1 MGEQQYD
8 FGMIGLGTM
17 GRNLVFNMADHGFSV
32 SGFDQDSKQVDN
44 LEKEKGA
51 RPVHGT
57 RSPQEFV
64 ASLKQPRVI
73 MLLVPAGKIVDAVVA
88 ELKPLLSNEDLI
100 MDCGNSH
107 YTDTDVRTAALA
119 KENIHF
125 MGVGVS
131 GGEQGARFGPSI
143 MPGGNKSAYDRVA
156 PMLEAVSAK
165 VNGNEPCVTYLG
177 AGSSGHYVKMVH
189 NGIEYGLMQ
198 LISETYQIL
207 KEAGGLSNDELY
219 EVYKSWNEGRLQS
232 FLISIT
238 ADIFNQKDEL
248 TSNRLIDMILDS
260 AGQKGTGAWTS
271 EDAMAL
277 QVPIPV
283 IDAAVTAR
291 NLSGLKDVRV
301 LAQQKLKG
309 PEGPTKTGKK
319 ELISLLEQ
327 AMYFSTIVTYA
338 QGMALLQRAS
348 KEYNYGLNLA
358 AVAKIWRGGCIIRA
372 SLLEQISNA
381 YTQQTDIA
389 NLILSDV
396 VAAELAGSQSG
407 IRKLIGIAAE
417 AGIPVPGIMASLA
430 YYDTYRHGWLPAN
443 LLQAQRDYFG
453 AHTYKRN
460 DREGVFH
467 SHWNQ
472 KGE

>member
-1 MGEQQYD
+1 MAEQYD

-44 LEKEKGA
+44 LEKEKGD
-51 RPVHGT
+51 RKVHGS

-64 ASLKQPRVI
+64 DSLKQPRVI
-73 MLLVPAGKIVDAVVA
+73 MLLVPAGKIVDAVVN
-88 ELKPLLSNEDLI
+88 ELKPLLSAEDLI

-107 YTDTDVRTAALA
+107 YTDTDIRTAALA
-119 KENIHF
+119 KENKHF

-143 MPGGNKSAYDRVA
+143 MPGGNRSAYDRVA
-156 PMLEAVSAK
+156 PMLKAVSAK
-165 VNGNEPCVTYLG
+165 VGGEPCVTYLG
-177 AGSSGHYVKMVH
+177 SGSSGHYVKMVH

-198 LISETYQIL
+198 LITETYQFL
-207 KEAGGLSNDELY
+207 KEAGGLTNDELH
-219 EVYKSWNEGRLQS
+219 EVYKNWNGGRLQS
-232 FLISIT
+232 FLVSIT
-238 ADIFNQKDEL
+238 ADIFKTQDEL
-248 TSNRLIDMILDS
+248 TGNRLIDMVLDS

-277 QVPIPV
+277 QVPIPA

-291 NLSGLKDVRV
+291 NLSGFKDVRV
-301 LAQQKLKG
+301 AAQQILKG
-309 PEGPTKTGKK
+309 PGALIMVDKN

-327 AMYFSTIVTYA
+327 ALYFATITTYA
-338 QGMALLQRAS
+338 QGMALLQKAS

-358 AVAKIWRGGCIIRA
+358 EVAKIWRGGCIIRA
-372 SLLEQISNA
+372 TLLEPISVA
-381 YTQQTDIA
+381 YAQQPDIT
-389 NLILSDV
+389 NLMLSEAV
-396 VAAELAGSQSG
+396 SAELAGAQNG
-407 IRKLIGIAAE
+407 IRKVVGLAAE
-417 AGIPVPGIMASLA
+417 AGVPVPAIMASLA

-453 AHTYKRN
+453 AHTYKRT

-467 SHWNQ
+467 SNWNQ
-472 KGE
+472 K

>member
-1 MGEQQYD
+1 MSEQKYD
-8 FGMIGLGTM
+8 YGMIGLGTM

-32 SGFDQDSKQVDN
+32 SGFDQDLNQVDN
-44 LEKEKGA
+44 LEKEKGD

-73 MLLVPAGKIVDAVVA
+73 MLLVPAGKIVDAVVN
-88 ELKPLLSNEDLI
+88 ELKPLLSSEDLI

-107 YTDTDVRTAALA
+107 YTDTDIRTAALA
-119 KENIHF
+119 KENMHF

-131 GGEQGARFGPSI
+131 GGESGARFGPSI
-143 MPGGNKSAYDRVA
+143 MPGGNRSAYDRVA
-156 PMLEAVSAK
+156 PMLKAVSAK
-165 VNGNEPCVTYLG
+165 VNNSEPCVTYLG
-177 AGSSGHYVKMVH
+177 TGSAGHYVKMVH

-198 LISETYQIL
+198 LITEAYQLL
-207 KEAGGLSNDELY
+207 KETGGLNNDELH
-219 EVYKSWNEGRLQS
+219 EVFKTWNEGRLQS

-238 ADIFNQKDEL
+238 ADIFKQEDDL
-248 TSNRLIDMILDS
+248 TNNRLIDMVLDS

-283 IDAAVTAR
+283 IDTAVTAR

-301 LAQQKLKG
+301 AAQQKLKG
-309 PEGPTKTGKK
+309 PDSVTAIDKK
-319 ELISLLEQ
+319 ELIALLEQ
-327 AMYFSTIVTYA
+327 ALYFATITTYA

-348 KEYNYGLNLA
+348 AEYKYGLNLA

-372 SLLEQISNA
+372 TLLEQISDA
-381 YTQQTDIA
+381 YTQQPDIA
-389 NLILSDV
+389 NLMLSNI
-396 VAAELAGSQSG
+396 VAAELASTQAG
-407 IRKLIGIAAE
+407 IRSTVSLAA
-417 AGIPVPGIMASLA
+417 AVGIPVPAIMASLA
-430 YYDTYRHGWLPAN
+430 YYDTYRHAWLPAN

-467 SHWNQ
+467 SHWSS
-472 KGE
+472 KSE

>member
-1 MGEQQYD
+1 MAEEKYD

-32 SGFDQDSKQVDN
+32 SGFDQDGKQVDF
-44 LEKEKGA
+44 LEKESGERK
-51 RPVHGT
+51 VLGT
-57 RSPQEFV
+57 RSPKEFV
-64 ASLKQPRVI
+64 ESLKQPRVI
-73 MLLVPAGKIVDAVVA
+73 MLLVPAGKIVDAVID
-88 ELKPLLSNEDLI
+88 ELTPLLTEEDLI

-107 YTDTDVRTAALA
+107 YTDTDARTLALA
-119 KENIHF
+119 KHNMHF
-125 MGVGVS
+125 MGVCIS

-143 MPGGNKSAYDRVA
+143 MPGGNKSAYDRIA
-156 PMLEAVSAK
+156 PMLKAVSAK
-165 VNGNEPCVTYLG
+165 VGNEPCVTYLG
-177 AGSSGHYVKMVH
+177 IGSSGHYVKMVH

-207 KEAGGLSNDELY
+207 KEQGGLTNDELQQ
-219 EVYKSWNEGRLQS
+219 VYTNWNNGRLQS

-238 ADIFNQKDEL
+238 ADVFKQQDDL
-248 TSNRLIDMILDS
+248 TTNRLIDMILDS

-277 QVPIPV
+277 QIPIPV

-291 NLSGLKDVRV
+291 NLSGLKDIRV
-301 LAQQKLKG
+301 AAQQKLKG
-309 PEGPTKTGKK
+309 PTSAVKADKQ
-319 ELISLLEQ
+319 ELINLLEQ
-327 AMYFSTIVTYA
+327 ALYFATITTYA

-358 AVAKIWRGGCIIRA
+358 DIAKIWRGGCIIRA
-372 SLLEQISNA
+372 LLLEQISNA
-381 YTQQTDIA
+381 YTMQPEVA
-389 NLILSDV
+389 NLMLSDG
-396 VAAELAGSQSG
+396 VAAELESSQAGA
-407 IRKLIGIAAE
+407 RKLIGIAAE

-430 YYDTYRHGWLPAN
+430 YYDTYRHAWLPAN

-472 KGE
+472 KEE

>member
-1 MGEQQYD
+1 MAEEKYD

-32 SGFDQDSKQVDN
+32 SGFDQDGKQVDF
-44 LEKEKGA
+44 LEKERGERK
-51 RPVHGT
+51 VLGT
-57 RSPQEFV
+57 RSPKEFV
-64 ASLKQPRVI
+64 ESLKQPRVI
-73 MLLVPAGKIVDAVVA
+73 MLLVPAGKIVDAVID
-88 ELKPLLSNEDLI
+88 ELKPLLTDEDLI

-107 YTDTDVRTAALA
+107 YTDTDARTLALA
-119 KENIHF
+119 KHNMHF
-125 MGVGVS
+125 MGVGIS

-143 MPGGNKSAYDRVA
+143 MPGGNKSAYDRIA
-156 PMLEAVSAK
+156 PMLQAVSAK
-165 VNGNEPCVTYLG
+165 VGNEPCVTYLG
-177 AGSSGHYVKMVH
+177 TGSSGHYVKMVH

-198 LISETYQIL
+198 LISETYQLL
-207 KEAGGLSNDELY
+207 KELGGLTNDELQQ
-219 EVYKSWNEGRLQS
+219 VYTNWNNGRLQS

-238 ADIFNQKDEL
+238 ADVFKQQDDL
-248 TSNRLIDMILDS
+248 TNHRLIDMILDS

-301 LAQQKLKG
+301 AAQQKLKG
-309 PEGPTKTGKK
+309 PANAVKVEKQ
-319 ELISLLEQ
+319 ELINLLEQ
-327 AMYFSTIVTYA
+327 ALYFATITTYA

-358 AVAKIWRGGCIIRA
+358 DIAKIWRGGCIIRA
-372 SLLEQISNA
+372 SLLEQISAA
-381 YTQQTDIA
+381 YSQQPDIA
-389 NLILSDV
+389 NLMLSEGI
-396 VAAELAGSQSG
+396 AAELAGSQAG
-407 IRKLIGIAAE
+407 IRELIGIAAE
-417 AGIPVPGIMASLA
+417 GGIPVPGIMASLA
-430 YYDTYRHGWLPAN
+430 YYDTYRHAWLPAN

-472 KGE
+472 KEG

>member
-1 MGEQQYD
+1 MAEEKYD

-32 SGFDQDSKQVDN
+32 SGFDQDGKQVDF
-44 LEKEKGA
+44 LEKESGERK
-51 RPVHGT
+51 VLGT
-57 RSPQEFV
+57 RSPKEFV
-64 ASLKQPRVI
+64 ESLKQPRVI
-73 MLLVPAGKIVDAVVA
+73 MLLVPAGKIVDAVID
-88 ELKPLLSNEDLI
+88 ELTPLLTEEDLI

-107 YTDTDVRTAALA
+107 YTDTDARTLALA
-119 KENIHF
+119 KHNMHF
-125 MGVGVS
+125 MGVGIS

-143 MPGGNKSAYDRVA
+143 MPGGNKSAYDRIA
-156 PMLEAVSAK
+156 PMLKAVSAK
-165 VNGNEPCVTYLG
+165 VGNEPCVTYLG
-177 AGSSGHYVKMVH
+177 IGSSGHYVKMVH

-207 KEAGGLSNDELY
+207 KEQGGLTNDELQQ
-219 EVYKSWNEGRLQS
+219 VYTNWNNGRLQS

-238 ADIFNQKDEL
+238 ADVFKQQDDL
-248 TSNRLIDMILDS
+248 TTNRLIDMILDS

-277 QVPIPV
+277 QIPIPV

-291 NLSGLKDVRV
+291 NLSGLKDIRV
-301 LAQQKLKG
+301 AAQQKLKG
-309 PEGPTKTGKK
+309 PTSAVKADKQ
-319 ELISLLEQ
+319 ELINLLEQ
-327 AMYFSTIVTYA
+327 ALYFATITTYA

-358 AVAKIWRGGCIIRA
+358 DIAKIWRGGCIIRA
-372 SLLEQISNA
+372 LLLEQISNA
-381 YTQQTDIA
+381 YTMQPEVA
-389 NLILSDV
+389 NLMLSDG
-396 VAAELAGSQSG
+396 VAAELESSQAGA
-407 IRKLIGIAAE
+407 RKLIGIAAE

-430 YYDTYRHGWLPAN
+430 YYDTYRHAWLPAN

-472 KGE
+472 KEE

>member
-1 MGEQQYD
+1 MSEQKYD
-8 FGMIGLGTM
+8 YGMIGLGTM

-32 SGFDQDSKQVDN
+32 SGFDQDNSKVDD
-44 LEKEKGA
+44 LEKEKGS

-57 RSPQEFV
+57 RSPEEFV

-73 MLLVPAGKIVDAVVA
+73 MLLVPAGKIVDAVVN
-88 ELKPLLSNEDLI
+88 ELTPLLSNEDLI

-107 YTDTDVRTAALA
+107 YTDTDIRTAALA
-119 KENIHF
+119 KQNMHF

-131 GGEQGARFGPSI
+131 GGESGARFGPSI
-143 MPGGNKSAYDRVA
+143 MPGGDKSAYDRVA
-156 PMLEAVSAK
+156 PMLKAVSAK

-177 AGSSGHYVKMVH
+177 SGSAGHYVKMVH

-198 LISETYQIL
+198 LISETYQLL
-207 KEAGGLSNDELY
+207 KEAGGLNNDELH
-219 EVYKSWNEGRLQS
+219 EVFKTWNEGRMQS

-238 ADIFNQKDEL
+238 ADIFNHQDDL
-248 TSNRLIDMILDS
+248 TNNRLIDMVLDS

-277 QVPIPV
+277 QIPIPA

-291 NLSGLKDVRV
+291 NLSGFKDVRV
-301 LAQQKLKG
+301 TAQQILKA
-309 PEGPTKTGKK
+309 PDSNFKIDKA
-319 ELISLLEQ
+319 ELIATLEQ
-327 AMYFSTIVTYA
+327 ALYFSIITTYA

-348 KEYNYGLNLA
+348 KEYNYGLNLSE
-358 AVAKIWRGGCIIRA
+358 VAKIWRGGCIIRA
-372 SLLEQISNA
+372 TLLEQISTA
-381 YTQQTDIA
+381 YSRKPDLA
-389 NLILSDV
+389 NLILSDAV
-396 VAAELAGSQSG
+396 VPELAGSQKG
-407 IRKLIGIAAE
+407 IRAVANIAAQT
-417 AGIPVPGIMASLA
+417 GVPAPAMMASLA

-460 DREGVFH
+460 DREGTFH
-467 SHWNQ
+467 SHWNP
-472 KGE
+472 KAE

>member
-1 MGEQQYD
+1 MAEQQYD

-32 SGFDQDSKQVDN
+32 SGFDQDTKQVDN
-44 LEKEKGA
+44 LEKEKGN
-51 RPVHGT
+51 RSVHGT

-64 ASLKQPRVI
+64 NSLKQPRVI
-73 MLLVPAGKIVDAVVA
+73 MLLVPAGKIVDAVVN
-88 ELKPLLSNEDLI
+88 ELKPLLSAEDLI

-107 YTDTDVRTAALA
+107 YTDTDVRTAALL

-131 GGEQGARFGPSI
+131 GGESGARFGPSI

-156 PMLEAVSAK
+156 PMLIAVSAK
-165 VNGNEPCVTYLG
+165 VNKTEPCVTYCG
-177 AGSSGHYVKMVH
+177 AGSAGHYVKMVH

-198 LISETYQIL
+198 LISEAYQLL
-207 KEAGGLSNDELY
+207 KETGGLNNDELHD
-219 EVYKSWNEGRLQS
+219 VFKTWNEGRLQS
-232 FLISIT
+232 FLMSIT
-238 ADIFNQKDEL
+238 ADIFGKQDDL
-248 TSNRLIDMILDS
+248 TKNRLIDMVLDS

-277 QVPIPV
+277 QIPIPV

-301 LAQQKLKG
+301 AASQKLKG
-309 PEGPTKTGKK
+309 PGAIAKADKK
-319 ELISLLEQ
+319 ELTGLLEQ
-327 AMYFSTIVTYA
+327 ALYSATITTYA

-348 KEYNYGLNLA
+348 TEYKYGLNLA
-358 AVAKIWRGGCIIRA
+358 EIAKIWRGGCIIRA
-372 SLLEQISNA
+372 TLLDQISAA
-381 YTQQTDIA
+381 YTQQPDIA
-389 NLILSDV
+389 NLMLNDA
-396 VAAELAGSQSG
+396 VAAELDGAQVG
-407 IRKLIGIAAE
+407 IRKLIAVAAS
-417 AGIPVPGIMASLA
+417 AGIPVPGTMAALA
-430 YYDTYRHGWLPAN
+430 YYDTYRHAWLPAN

-467 SHWNQ
+467 SHWDS
-472 KGE
+472 KTE

>member
-1 MGEQQYD
+1 MAEQQYD

-32 SGFDQDSKQVDN
+32 SGFDQDTKQVDN
-44 LEKEKGA
+44 LEKEKGD
-51 RPVHGT
+51 RKVHGT

-107 YTDTDVRTAALA
+107 YTDTDIRTAALA

-131 GGEQGARFGPSI
+131 GGEKGARFGPSI

-165 VNGNEPCVTYLG
+165 VNGEPCVTYLG
-177 AGSSGHYVKMVH
+177 TGSAGHYVKMVH

-198 LISETYQIL
+198 LITETYQLL
-207 KEAGGLSNDELY
+207 KELGGLSNDELH
-219 EVYKSWNEGRLQS
+219 EVYKAWNDGRLQS

-238 ADIFNQKDEL
+238 ADIFKQKDDL
-248 TSNRLIDMILDS
+248 TGNYLIDVILDS

-277 QVPIPV
+277 QIAIPV

-291 NLSGLKDVRV
+291 NLSGLKDTRV
-301 LAQQKLKG
+301 TAEKILKA
-309 PEGPTKTGKK
+309 PKPVSKTDKQ
-319 ELISLLEQ
+319 ELIAILEQ
-327 AMYFSTIVTYA
+327 AMYFSSIVTYA
-338 QGMALLQRAS
+338 QGMALLQKAS

-358 AVAKIWRGGCIIRA
+358 EVAKIWRGGCIIRA
-372 SLLEQISNA
+372 SLLAQISTA
-381 YTQQTDIA
+381 YTQQPDIN
-389 NLILSDV
+389 NLILSDAIV
-396 VAAELAGSQSG
+396 PELDNSQAG
-407 IRKLIGIAAE
+407 IRKLIGLAAE

-460 DREGVFH
+460 DRDGVFH
-467 SHWNQ
+467 AHWN
-472 KGE
+472 EA